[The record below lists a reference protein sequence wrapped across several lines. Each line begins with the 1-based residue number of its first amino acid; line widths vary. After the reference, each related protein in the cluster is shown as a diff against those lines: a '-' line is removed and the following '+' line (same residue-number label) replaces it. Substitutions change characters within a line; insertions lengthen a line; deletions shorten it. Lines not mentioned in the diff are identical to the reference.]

1 MYEVIHFFTDLNDG
15 NHAYHT
21 GDTFPRDGVSVS
33 DDRVKELSGNGNKL
47 GLPLIKAV
55 SAKAVKVEKV
65 DEPEEDVKIA
75 PVKVRKRKKG

>member
-1 MYEVIHFFTDLNDG
+1 MYEVIHFFTDLNDE

-33 DDRVKELSGNGNKL
+33 DDRVKELSGNENKL

-75 PVKVRKRKKG
+75 EKPKRGRKKG

>member
-1 MYEVIHFFTDLNDG
+1 MYEVIHFFTDLNDE

-33 DDRVKELSGNGNKL
+33 DDRVKELSGNSNKL

-55 SAKAVKVEKV
+55 SVKAVKVEKV

-75 PVKVRKRKKG
+75 EKPKRGRKKG

>member
-1 MYEVIHFFTDLNDG
+1 MYEVIHFFTDLNDK

-55 SAKAVKVEKV
+55 SVKVVKVEKV

>member
-1 MYEVIHFFTDLNDG
+1 MYEVIHFFTDLNDD
-15 NHAYHT
+15 NHTYHT
-21 GDTFPRDGVSVS
+21 GDKFPRDGVSVS

-47 GLPLIKAV
+47 GLSLIKAV

-75 PVKVRKRKKG
+75 EKPKRGRKKG